1 MNVSE
6 LYALTAWVNEKI
18 VKGQIVQKY
27 QTLLNILSKNT
38 QANQPKQ
45 PFEAEKNELLKAL
58 KPIVFEKLTKD
69 QIEYLKM
76 FTIAPYIGMEGIS
89 LVENILYKNAL
100 DISTAV
106 GNLQQIIQKIN
117 QGIQKIQQIQA
128 GLNGITL
135 EEEFEVSQDVL
146 LRVSFKGEAGI
157 LNITDLKTWGNIWFE
172 IGSGIAL
179 AHNLPPEEIKIVGA
193 SKGSIIFEMV
203 VVCAIAKTV
212 STIILSALK
221 IADRILDMRKKAE
234 EIRALKI
241 KNDKAAVE
249 LEKEATEEKKN
260 GIESIVQEVI
270 SLLNIKTD
278 KEGDKLPAL
287 SKSIGNLVTFIEKGG
302 DVDFVLP
309 QETEENDDKK
319 ELPDFSYLRNA
330 FSEIRKL
337 EAKIF
342 LLEQKT
348 KSE

>member
-6 LYALTAWVNEKI
+6 LYALTEWINGKI

-27 QTLLNILSKNT
+27 QALLNILSKNA

-45 PFEAEKNELLKAL
+45 PFETEKNELLKAL
-58 KPIVFEKLTKD
+58 KPIVFEKLTKE

-76 FTIAPYIGMEGIS
+76 FTIAPYVGMEGII
-89 LVENILYKNAL
+89 LVEDILYKNAI

-106 GNLQQIIQKIN
+106 SKFQQIIQKIN
-117 QGIQKIQQIQA
+117 QGIQRVQQIQA

-135 EEEFEVSQDVL
+135 EEEFEVSQEVL
-146 LRVSFKGEAGI
+146 LRISFKGDAGI
-157 LNITDLKTWGNIWFE
+157 FNIKDLKTWSNNWFE
-172 IGSGIAL
+172 IGYGIAL
-179 AHNLPPEEIKIVGA
+179 VHNLPPEEIKIIGA
-193 SKGSIIFEMV
+193 SKGSIILELV
-203 VVCAIAKTV
+203 VVCTIAKTV

-221 IADRILDMRKKAE
+221 VADRILDMQKKVE

-241 KNDKAAVE
+241 QNDKAARE
-249 LEKEATEEKKN
+249 LEKEAEEEKKN
-260 GIESIVQEVI
+260 GIENIVQEVV
-270 SLLNIKTD
+270 SLLNIKIE
-278 KEGDKLPAL
+278 KEGDKVPAL

-302 DVDFVLP
+302 DVDFVIP
-309 QETEENDDKK
+309 QETEADDNKK
-319 ELPDFSYLRNA
+319 ELPDFNELRNA

-337 EAKIF
+337 EAKIL